1 LSHFINNTIVQEPY
15 SSIINSNLNSN
26 SDFDSDLDLLKTDS
40 GFVFTNAFG
49 NRLRIRLCFF
59 YDVTTKRT
67 LVEKTRQIV
76 SKIVADISDITYLN
90 GVFGS

>member
-1 LSHFINNTIVQEPY
+1 MHNNEPY

-49 NRLRIRLCFF
+49 NRL
-59 YDVTTKRT
+59 
-67 LVEKTRQIV
+67 Q
-76 SKIVADISDITYLN
+76 
-90 GVFGS
+90 